1 MENSFYV
8 QRVFS
13 SFTNRSCQKNTSS
26 ARFCSR
32 AFTGGS
38 PRTYLI
44 QVSSSGKGTS
54 SHQICKPRLLCQ
66 TSALQFV
73 RAWWLGRS
81 SELRTHQA
89 KAYLRGDELTAW
101 INMCVCFIPIQKRET
116 PLTFCQNGNNVTR
129 TNVFANSLKLFQW
142 FSRQGTNGGEH
153 ADPAVFQLHCPSA
166 VEVLLGAVT
175 TAVASGHISTFSH
188 LPNLRYVVPQLHRL
202 SSPRVCFWW
211 LRGSNFRHRIIFV
224 LYDSRE

>member
-54 SHQICKPRLLCQ
+54 SHQICQ
-66 TSALQFV
+66 TSAALPNFSASV
-73 RAWWLGRS
+73 SGLGGLVGHLSYGHIRPKHTWEETNS
-81 SELRTHQA
+81 LVNQ
-89 KAYLRGDELTAW
+89 Y
-101 INMCVCFIPIQKRET
+101 VCFIPIQKREN
-116 PLTFCQNGNNVTR
+116 LLAFCGTETMWLVPMCLQTAWSSSSDFQDKGPMV
-129 TNVFANSLKLFQW
+129 ANMQILPCFSSTALRRSKSSLVQ
-142 FSRQGTNGGEH
+142 S
-153 ADPAVFQLHCPSA
+153 P
-166 VEVLLGAVT
+166 
-175 TAVASGHISTFSH
+175 
-188 LPNLRYVVPQLHRL
+188 PQ
-202 SSPRVCFWW
+202 
-211 LRGSNFRHRIIFV
+211 
-224 LYDSRE
+224 

>member
-13 SFTNRSCQKNTSS
+13 SFTNRSRQKNTSS

-54 SHQICKPRLLCQ
+54 SHQICQ
-66 TSALQFV
+66 TSAASMLQRFSF

-89 KAYLRGDELTAW
+89 KAYLRGDELTGES
-101 INMCVCFIPIQKRET
+101 ICVCVLYQFRNGKIYWHFAVRKQCDSYQCVCKQLEALPVIFKTRGQWWRT
-116 PLTFCQNGNNVTR
+116 CRSCRVSAPLPFGGRSPPWCSHHRSSLG
-129 TNVFANSLKLFQW
+129 SHLKLFTSSQ
-142 FSRQGTNGGEH
+142 SEIC
-153 ADPAVFQLHCPSA
+153 CPSTSSIIKPPGQF
-166 VEVLLGAVT
+166 L
-175 TAVASGHISTFSH
+175 
-188 LPNLRYVVPQLHRL
+188 VVKGLKFQTQDYICI
-202 SSPRVCFWW
+202 V
-211 LRGSNFRHRIIFV
+211 
-224 LYDSRE
+224 